1 MPDTPL
7 SPPGLEPG
15 AIPAEP
21 LSRRDPKGFRSARW
35 FGPADLR
42 SFGHRSRAMQMGY
55 APEEWTG
62 KPVIAV
68 INTWSDLQP
77 CHMHFKTRVEDVK
90 RGVLMAGGFPVELP
104 AHSASES
111 YLKPTSM
118 LYRNFLAMETE
129 ELLRSHP
136 IDGAVLMG
144 GCDKS
149 TPGLLMGAISMG
161 IPSIFLPAG
170 PMLRGNWQGRTLGS
184 GSDSWKYWDELRAGK
199 ITDQDWLGVEG
210 GIARSYGTCMTMGT
224 ASTMTAIAEA
234 AGLVLPGGSSIPA
247 ADSGHI
253 RLASES
259 GRRIVEMVWE
269 NLTPQQIA
277 TRPAWE
283 NAIAVAM
290 AMGCSTNAIIHLI
303 AMARRAGQDI
313 GLEDFE
319 RYSRRVP
326 VIGNVRPSGNQ
337 YLMED
342 FFYAGG
348 IRALMQNIRE
358 HLHLDVMTVT
368 GRTLGENIE
377 GARVFN
383 EDVIRPTAN
392 PIYGEGS
399 LAVLHGNL
407 APDGCVIKPAAMD
420 QRFLKHSGPAV
431 VFDDYPSMKKAVED
445 ESWDITAE
453 HVMVLRNAGPQ
464 GGPGMPEWGM
474 LPMPKKLLKEGHRD
488 MLRMSDARMSGTS
501 YGACVLHVSPESFVG
516 GPLALLQNGDI
527 VTLDVDARSIRMEV
541 SDEELARR
549 RAAWTPPQPRYE
561 RGYGWM
567 FSQHIQQ
574 ASEGCDF
581 DFLRTEF
588 GAPVPEPA
596 IY

>member
-1 MPDTPL
+1 M
-7 SPPGLEPG
+7 
-15 AIPAEP
+15 
-21 LSRRDPKGFRSARW
+21 
-35 FGPADLR
+35 
-42 SFGHRSRAMQMGY
+42 M
-55 APEEWTG
+55 
-62 KPVIAV
+62 
-68 INTWSDLQP
+68 
-77 CHMHFKTRVEDVK
+77 
-90 RGVLMAGGFPVELP
+90 
-104 AHSASES
+104 
-111 YLKPTSM
+111 
-118 LYRNFLAMETE
+118 YRNMLAMETE

-144 GCDKS
+144 GCDKT
-149 TPGLLMGAISMG
+149 TPGLLLGATSMN
-161 IPSIFLPAG
+161 IPAIFVPAG
-170 PMLRGNWQGRTLGS
+170 PMLRGNWQGNVLGS

-234 AGLVLPGGSSIPA
+234 VGMVLPGGSSIPA

-259 GRRIVEMVWE
+259 GRRIVDMVWE
-269 NLTPQQIA
+269 DLTPKKIQ
-277 TRPAWE
+277 TRPAFE

-303 AMARRAGQDI
+303 AMARRAGQEI
-313 GLEDFE
+313 GLADFE
-319 RYSRRVP
+319 RFSRRVP
-326 VIGNVRPSGNQ
+326 VIGNVRPSGNR

-358 HLHLDVMTVT
+358 HLHLDCLTVT

-383 EDVIRPTAN
+383 QDVIRTLSE

-399 LAVLHGNL
+399 LAVLTGNL

-420 QRFLKHSGPAV
+420 QRFLKHAGPAV
-431 VFDDYPSMKKAVED
+431 VFDDYASLKKAVDD
-445 ESWDITAE
+445 ENWDIAAD
-453 HVMVLRNAGPQ
+453 HVLVLRNAGPQ

-474 LPMPKKLLKEGHRD
+474 LPMPKKLLKAGHRD
-488 MLRMSDARMSGTS
+488 MLRLSDARMSGTS
-501 YGACVLHVSPESFVG
+501 YGACVLHVSPESFIG
-516 GPLALLQNGDI
+516 GPLALLRTGDI
-527 VTLDVDARSIRMEV
+527 ISIDVDARTIRMEV
-541 SDEELARR
+541 SDEELAKR
-549 RAAWTPPQPRYE
+549 RAAWTAPEPRFE
-561 RGYGWM
+561 RGYGWV
-567 FSQHIQQ
+567 FTKHIQQ
-574 ASEGCDF
+574 ANEGCDF

-588 GAPVPEPA
+588 GAPVSEPV